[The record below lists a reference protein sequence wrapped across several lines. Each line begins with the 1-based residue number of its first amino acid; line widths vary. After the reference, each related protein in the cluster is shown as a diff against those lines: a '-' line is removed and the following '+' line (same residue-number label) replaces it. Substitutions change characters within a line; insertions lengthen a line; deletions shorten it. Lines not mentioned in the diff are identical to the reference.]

1 MMSMSVDGGMIL
13 VLSEKSVCGEENHG
27 RSRRNSRNILQRG
40 PQRSAPGGE
49 IKA

>member
-1 MMSMSVDGGMIL
+1 MLVDGDMIW
-13 VLSEKSVCGEENHG
+13 VLSEKSVCGEGNHG

-40 PQRSAPGGE
+40 RQKSPLGGE